1 MVQLKI
7 LLDTRRV
14 KSDGTYP
21 IVIRVT
27 NVKEVRYI
35 QYGIS
40 VPEDKW
46 DATNRCV
53 RKSYPNAATINA
65 TISNKFLN
73 LQKLVFKLVEE
84 NSYTYDKLRTAL
96 NPSLVQNIQP
106 TFLEF
111 ATTTINDM
119 IAVKRTGNATV
130 YLTGV
135 NRLLKFHGNNN
146 LKFEEITFDKLERF
160 VQVLTLEG
168 LRVNSISNYLRS
180 IRALYRKGMKS
191 KLVDPSLYPF
201 QHLSIKTEK
210 TAKRAILQSDLTKIR
225 SMDLLNSSQEYHAR
239 NYFLLSFYL
248 RGASFTDMAYLTK
261 ANIRRGRV
269 EFRRRKTKKAY
280 SILLIKEALEIIE
293 FYDKD
298 ERSYLLPVL
307 RDSIPEDS
315 IIAKKRIHQWIKT
328 TNKYL
333 KRIADSLGIDSVLT
347 TYVARHTWA
356 TTAKRMGYSNELIAE
371 ALGHEYGNKVTGI
384 YLDDFDQDVIDAVN
398 EKVTRL

>member
-53 RKSYPNAATINA
+53 RKSYPNAAIINA

-73 LQKLVFKLVEE
+73 LQRLVFKLEEE
-84 NSYTYDKLRTAL
+84 NSYTYDKLRAEL
-96 NPSLVQNIQP
+96 NPIQVVNTKP
-106 TFLEF
+106 TFYEF
-111 ATTTINDM
+111 STTTIKEL

-135 NRLLKFHGNNN
+135 NRLLRFHGNND
-146 LKFEEITFDKLERF
+146 LKFEEITFDKLESF
-160 VQVLTLEG
+160 VHALTLEG

-191 KLVDPSLYPF
+191 KLVDSSLYPF

-210 TAKRAILQSDLTKIR
+210 TAKRAILQSDLRKIR
-225 SMDLLNSSQEYHAR
+225 GMDLLTSSQEYHAR

-280 SILLIKEALEIIE
+280 SILLIDEALKIIE
-293 FYDKD
+293 LYQKD

-307 RDSIPEDS
+307 KDSIVEDS

-333 KRIADSLGIDSVLT
+333 KRIAEDLGIDSVLT
-347 TYVARHTWA
+347 TYVSRHTWA
-356 TTAKRMGYSNELIAE
+356 TIAKRMGFSNEIIAE
-371 ALGHEYGNKVTGI
+371 ALGHEYGNKITGI
-384 YLDDFDQDVIDAVN
+384 YLDDFDQEVIDEVN
-398 EKVTRL
+398 ERVSQL